1 MIPNGCIHYARYFV
15 SIAVNFKS
23 LDKSVRPK
31 YNVFMDKRHILV
43 RVDGQVVPLKHAAIQ
58 CDINYNLV
66 RYRLDEGM
74 SIRDALLSPYRS
86 INPLIRKEK
95 ISDIVIEEYP

>member
-1 MIPNGCIHYARYFV
+1 
-15 SIAVNFKS
+15 
-23 LDKSVRPK
+23 
-31 YNVFMDKRHILV
+31 MDKRHILV
-43 RVDGQVVPLKHAAIQ
+43 RVNGQIVPLKHAAIQ

-66 RYRLDEGM
+66 RYRLDQGM

-95 ISDIVIEEYP
+95 ISGIEVEEYP

>member
-1 MIPNGCIHYARYFV
+1 M
-15 SIAVNFKS
+15 
-23 LDKSVRPK
+23 
-31 YNVFMDKRHILV
+31 KRKRILV
-43 RVDGQVVPLKHAAIQ
+43 RVNGRLMCLKHAAIQ
-58 CDINYNLV
+58 CDIEYSVV

-95 ISDIVIEEYP
+95 ISGIVVEEYP